1 MNGMHYDEYSSSTE
15 ISSQENLSDN
25 EKINILIDEDS
36 SSIGISSHEKLS
48 DDEKINILI
57 SHLTLLSKKYGLGE
71 VNFWYEPFS
80 DGYKNFS
87 IKISPDKS
95 ADELIDLLYKIEWRI
110 LQKRITWKDFL
121 LTHVFSMIMMLNN
134 KIRFLFF
141 LLFLSGF

>member
-25 EKINILIDEDS
+25 EKINILID
-36 SSIGISSHEKLS
+36 HLKLLS
-48 DDEKINILI
+48 D
-57 SHLTLLSKKYGLGE
+57 KYGLGE

-95 ADELIDLLYKIEWRI
+95 ADELIDILDKIMDEM
-110 LQKRITWKDFL
+110 KDFARKKN
-121 LTHVFSMIMMLNN
+121 ME
-134 KIRFLFF
+134 RFFAYSCVLYDYDVE
-141 LLFLSGF
+141 